1 MSARPRRRAAGG
13 PDPVRLSIYQH
24 LLAACAEEMG
34 VVLGR
39 AASSANIKERRD
51 YSCAVFD
58 GTGRMIAQA
67 AHIPVHL
74 GSMPLS
80 VQAALAR
87 GPLAPGD
94 AILVNDPYEGGT
106 HLPDITLVVPVFLP
120 GERRA
125 RFHVA
130 NRAHHADVGGMS
142 PGSLP
147 LATEI
152 VQEGVRIPPVHIV
165 RGGEVQHDLWRLICA
180 NVRTP
185 DERQADLEAQL
196 GAAATGARRLVE
208 LAGRSGP
215 AELSAYVDHL
225 LDYAERGV
233 RAVLASIRPGRYAF
247 ADRLDDDGAGGGPV
261 TIRVAIT
268 VRGGRARIDFT
279 GSDPQ
284 VAGPLNAVASIT
296 LSAVLY
302 AFRCLTESDLPTNE
316 GCLRPLDV
324 IAPEGTIVAA
334 RRPAAVSSGNVET
347 SQRITDVL
355 FGALAKALPG
365 RVPAASYGTMNNVL
379 VGGTA
384 RDGSPF
390 AYYETL
396 GGGHGGGPDGP
407 GASGMQAHMTNTL
420 NTPIEAFEHLFPMRV
435 RRYALRRG
443 SGGRG
448 RQRGGDGLVREIE
461 MLVPSTVTVISER
474 RTIAPPGAA
483 GGGPGRRGRNARVV
497 AGGRG
502 RGRGRVEEL
511 PGKFQRRFAAGDV
524 LIVESPGGG
533 GWGRASRSATSRRRT
548 GNVSSSRRSREARP
562 R

>member
-1 MSARPRRRAAGG
+1 MSRRPAV
-13 PDPVRLSIYQH
+13 DPVRLSIYHH

-58 GTGRMIAQA
+58 AAGRMIAQA

-74 GSMPLS
+74 GSMPMS
-80 VQAALAR
+80 VQAALTR

-94 AILVNDPYEGGT
+94 AVLVNDPYAGGT

-120 GERRA
+120 GEKTA
-125 RFHVA
+125 RFYVA

-147 LATEI
+147 LATEM

-165 RGGEVQHDLWRLICA
+165 RRGVVQADLWRLICA

-208 LAGRSGP
+208 LAERSG
-215 AELSAYVDHL
+215 ADELSAYCDHL

-233 RAVLASIRPGRYAF
+233 RAVLAGIRPGRYTAV
-247 ADRLDDDGAGGGPV
+247 DHMDDDGGGGGPV
-261 TIRVAIT
+261 PIRVAIT
-268 VRGGRARIDFT
+268 VRRGGRATIDFT
-279 GSDPQ
+279 GSAPQ
-284 VAGPLNAVASIT
+284 VAGPLNAVTAIT

-302 AFRCLTESDLPTNE
+302 AFRCLAAADLPTND

-334 RRPAAVSSGNVET
+334 RYPAAVSSGNVET

-355 FGALAKALPG
+355 LAALAKALPG

-379 VGGTA
+379 IGGTA
-384 RDGSPF
+384 PDGTPF

-435 RRYALRRG
+435 RRYALRKG
-443 SGGRG
+443 SGGAG
-448 RQRGGDGLVREIE
+448 QARGGDGLVREIE
-461 MLVPSTVTVISER
+461 VLVPATVTVISER
-474 RTIAPPGAA
+474 RVLAPPGAA

-497 AGGRG
+497 ART
-502 RGRGRVEEL
+502 GRVEEL
-511 PGKFQRRFAAGDV
+511 PGKFQRRFEAGDV

-533 GWGRASRSATSRRRT
+533 GWGRPGRATKGRKKR
-548 GNVSSSRRSREARP
+548 
-562 R
+562 

>member
-1 MSARPRRRAAGG
+1 VKPRV
-13 PDPVRLSIYQH
+13 DPVRLSIYHH

-58 GTGRMIAQA
+58 GVGRMVAQA

-87 GPLAPGD
+87 GPLEPGD

-120 GERRA
+120 GERKA

-147 LATEI
+147 LATEL

-165 RGGEVQHDLWRLICA
+165 RRGVVQHDLWRLICA

-196 GAAATGARRLVE
+196 GAAATGARRLAE
-208 LAGRSGP
+208 LAARSG
-215 AELSAYVDHL
+215 ADEVSDYVDHL

-233 RAVLASIRPGRYAF
+233 RAVLRSIRPGRYAY
-247 ADRLDDDGAGGGPV
+247 ADRMDDDGAGGGPV
-261 TIRVAIT
+261 PVRVAIT
-268 VRGGRARIDFT
+268 VHRGGRATIDFT
-279 GSDPQ
+279 GSAPQ
-284 VAGPLNAVASIT
+284 VAGPLNAVEAIT

-302 AFRCLTESDLPTNE
+302 AFRCLAAADLPTND

-324 IAPEGTIVAA
+324 IAPAGTIVAA
-334 RRPAAVSSGNVET
+334 RPPAAVSSGNVET

-355 FGALAKALPG
+355 LGALSKALPG

-379 VGGTA
+379 IGGTA
-384 RDGSPF
+384 PDGAPF

-396 GGGHGGGPDGP
+396 GGGHGGGPSGP

-420 NTPIEAFEHLFPMRV
+420 NTPVEAFEHLFPMRV

-448 RQRGGDGLVREIE
+448 RHRGGDGLVREIE
-461 MLVPSTVTVISER
+461 MLVPATVTVISER
-474 RTIAPPGAA
+474 RVLAPPGAA
-483 GGGPGRRGRNARVV
+483 GGGPGRRGRNALIS
-497 AGGRG
+497 GRT
-502 RGRGRVEEL
+502 GRVEEL
-511 PGKFQRRFAAGDV
+511 PGKFQRRFAPGDV
-524 LIVESPGGG
+524 LVVESPGGG
-533 GWGRASRSATSRRRT
+533 GWGRVGATGPGARSKRTTKKGRRR
-548 GNVSSSRRSREARP
+548 P
-562 R
+562 

>member
-1 MSARPRRRAAGG
+1 MKRASRRGSRV
-13 PDPVRLSIYQH
+13 DPVKLSIYHH
-24 LLAACAEEMG
+24 LLSACAEEMG

-58 GTGRMIAQA
+58 HAGRMVAQA

-80 VQAALAR
+80 VEAALAR
-87 GPLAPGD
+87 GPLEPGD

-106 HLPDITLVVPVFLP
+106 HLPDITLVAPVFLP
-120 GERRA
+120 GETRA

-147 LATEI
+147 LATEL

-165 RGGEVQHDLWRLICA
+165 RRGVVQSDLWRLICA

-196 GAAATGARRLVE
+196 GAAATGARRLAE
-208 LAGRSGP
+208 LAARSGV
-215 AELSAYVDHL
+215 AELCDYIEHL
-225 LDYAERGV
+225 YDYAERGV
-233 RAVLASIRPGRYAF
+233 RAVLESIKPGRYTCV
-247 ADRLDDDGAGGGPV
+247 DWLDGDGVAGTRIP
-261 TIRVAIT
+261 IRVAIT
-268 VRGGRARIDFT
+268 VHRGGRATIDFT
-279 GSDPQ
+279 GSAPQ
-284 VAGPLNAVASIT
+284 VEGPLNAVASIT

-302 AFRCLTESDLPTNE
+302 VFRCLAGADLPTNA

-324 IAPEGTIVAA
+324 IAPAGTIVAA
-334 RRPAAVSSGNVET
+334 RPPAAVSSGNVET

-355 FGALAKALPG
+355 LGALARALPG

-379 VGGTA
+379 IGGTA
-384 RDGSPF
+384 PDGSPF

-443 SGGRG
+443 SGGAG
-448 RQRGGDGLVREIE
+448 KHRGGDGLVREIE
-461 MLVPSTVTVISER
+461 LLVPATVTVISER
-474 RTIAPPGAA
+474 RVLAPPGLA
-483 GGGPGRRGRNARVV
+483 GGAPGKRGRNARVD
-497 AGGRG
+497 GRTG
-502 RGRGRVEEL
+502 RTEEL
-511 PGKFQRRFAAGDV
+511 PGKFQRRFAAGDTLV
-524 LIVESPGGG
+524 VESPGGG
-533 GWGRASRSATSRRRT
+533 GWGRGGRGARSGAGTVAPAGRKKR
-548 GNVSSSRRSREARP
+548 G
-562 R
+562 

>member
-1 MSARPRRRAAGG
+1 MSRRAAV
-13 PDPVRLSIYQH
+13 DPVRLSIYHH

-58 GTGRMIAQA
+58 HAGRMVAQA

-74 GSMPLS
+74 GSMPMS

-94 AILVNDPYEGGT
+94 AVLVNDPYEGGT
-106 HLPDITLVVPVFLP
+106 HLPDITLVVPVFLA
-120 GERRA
+120 GETAA
-125 RFHVA
+125 RFYVA

-147 LATEI
+147 LATEL

-165 RGGEVQHDLWRLICA
+165 RAGVVQADLWRLICA

-196 GAAATGARRLVE
+196 GAAATGARRLAE
-208 LAGRSGP
+208 LAARSG
-215 AELSAYVDHL
+215 ADELTAYCGHL

-233 RAVLASIRPGRYAF
+233 RAVLASIRPGRYAYG
-247 ADRLDDDGAGGGPV
+247 DRLDDDGAGGGPV
-261 TIRVAIT
+261 PIRVAIT
-268 VRGGRARIDFT
+268 VRRGGRATIDFT
-279 GSDPQ
+279 GSAPQ
-284 VAGPLNAVASIT
+284 VEGPLNAGTAIT
-296 LSAVLY
+296 LSPVHY
-302 AFRCLTESDLPTNE
+302 PFRCLADADLPTND

-324 IAPEGTIVAA
+324 IAPAGTIVAA
-334 RRPAAVSSGNVET
+334 RPPAAVSSGNVET

-365 RVPAASYGTMNNVL
+365 HVPASSYGTMNNVL
-379 VGGTA
+379 IGGTA
-384 RDGSPF
+384 PDGAPF

-396 GGGHGGGPDGP
+396 GGGHGGGPGGA

-435 RRYALRRG
+435 TRYALRRG
-443 SGGRG
+443 SGGAG
-448 RQRGGDGLVREIE
+448 RQPGGDGLVREIE
-461 MLVPSTVTVISER
+461 VLVPATVTVISER
-474 RTIAPPGAA
+474 RVLAPPGAA
-483 GGGPGRRGRNARVV
+483 GGGAGRRGRNARVV
-497 AGGRG
+497 ART
-502 RGRGRVEEL
+502 GRVEEL
-511 PGKFQRRFAAGDV
+511 PGKFQRRFEAGDV

-533 GWGRASRSATSRRRT
+533 GWGRTGPRTRSK
-548 GNVSSSRRSREARP
+548 
-562 R
+562 

>member
-1 MSARPRRRAAGG
+1 MKKARV
-13 PDPVRLSIYQH
+13 DPVRLSIYHH

-58 GTGRMIAQA
+58 DAGRMIAQA

-80 VQAALAR
+80 VQAALTR

-94 AILVNDPYEGGT
+94 AVLVNDPYEGGT
-106 HLPDITLVVPVFLP
+106 HLPDITLVAPVFLK
-120 GERRA
+120 GERRP
-125 RFHVA
+125 RFYVA

-147 LATEI
+147 LATEL

-165 RGGEVQHDLWRLICA
+165 RRGVIQADLWRLICA

-196 GAAATGARRLVE
+196 GAAKAGARRLAE
-208 LAGRSGP
+208 LAAKSGP
-215 AELSAYVDHL
+215 AELTAYAGHL

-233 RAVLASIRPGRYAF
+233 RAVLLEIKPGRYTY

-261 TIRVAIT
+261 RICVAIT
-268 VRGGRARIDFT
+268 VHRGGRATIDFT
-279 GSDPQ
+279 GSAAQ

-302 AFRCLTESDLPTNE
+302 AFRCLAAADLPTND

-324 IAPEGTIVAA
+324 IAPAGTIVAA
-334 RRPAAVSSGNVET
+334 RPPAAVSSGNVET

-355 FGALAKALPG
+355 FGALAKALLG
-365 RVPAASYGTMNNVL
+365 RVPASSYGTMNNVL
-379 VGGTA
+379 IGGTA
-384 RDGSPF
+384 PGGTPF

-443 SGGRG
+443 SGGAG
-448 RQRGGDGLVREIE
+448 RNRGGDGLVREIE
-461 MLVPSTVTVISER
+461 VLVPSTVTVISER

-483 GGGPGRRGRNARVV
+483 GGGAGRRGRNARVD
-497 AGGRG
+497 GRT
-502 RGRGRVEEL
+502 GRVEEL
-511 PGKFQRRFAAGDV
+511 PGKFQRVFRAGDV

-533 GWGRASRSATSRRRT
+533 GWGKRRAASTGVNTRSKRT
-548 GNVSSSRRSREARP
+548 TRRP